1 MHLQY
6 YLIDQN
12 NIEYYLQMSDTP
24 SNNTFSRKAC
34 LSDFFDTP
42 IQNKHTQSQND
53 SNTIDKNHQEFGHRK
68 RIKP

>member
-1 MHLQY
+1 
-6 YLIDQN
+6 
-12 NIEYYLQMSDTP
+12 MSDTP
-24 SNNTFSRKAC
+24 SNNTFSRKAS

-53 SNTIDKNHQEFGHRK
+53 SNTIAKNQQEFGHRK